1 MDKTPQHFAE
11 RTLIQTLQWER
22 QQKIP
27 NDKVWKTI
35 QNKWTYLSASNEK
48 WQYIITRS
56 DAKLLNVNS
65 ALEKKTV
72 LSLVDQYKDI
82 HMSQQWRQKEAGIN
96 WKNCADW
103 NRSGWKLI
111 SSSVSDGEENSA
123 HTNTRTH
130 KTTSPPPT
138 ALRKQNRAIKN
149 IIGLSFLFVCH
160 GGSRKLQLREE
171 LRATLLSPLQK
182 TRRRHRPFAY
192 SFPAFEIHLF
202 N

>member
-1 MDKTPQHFAE
+1 MRATTEYSKCQCLKKNNLP
-11 RTLIQTLQWER
+11 
-22 QQKIP
+22 
-27 NDKVWKTI
+27 
-35 QNKWTYLSASNEK
+35 NKWTYLSHSKEK
-48 WQYIITRS
+48 WQHNITQS

-72 LSLVDQYKDI
+72 LSWVDRYKDI
-82 HMSQQWRQKEAGIN
+82 HPSQQWTQKGIS
-96 WKNCADW
+96 WKSW

-111 SSSVSDGEENSA
+111 SSSVSDGEENTA
-123 HTNTRTH
+123 HTKKQH
-130 KTTSPPPT
+130 LSQ
-138 ALRKQNRAIKN
+138 AASRKQNCAIKN

-182 TRRRHRPFAY
+182 TRPRHGLFTY
-192 SFPAFEIHLF
+192 SFAAFEIHLF